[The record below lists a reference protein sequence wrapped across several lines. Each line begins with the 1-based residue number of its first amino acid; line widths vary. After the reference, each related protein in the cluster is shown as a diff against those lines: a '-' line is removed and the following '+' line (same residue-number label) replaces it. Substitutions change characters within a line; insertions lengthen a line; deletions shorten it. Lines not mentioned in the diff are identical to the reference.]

1 LPEEVLI
8 IMKGYIEFRK
18 KQGGKY
24 VTTRILTVKELAEML
39 NVKEKTLYQWAELGQ
54 IPCIKLNGCLRFS
67 LQDIQAWIDSCKK
80 ESWSGYNSV
89 TQARGPR
96 KGGEN

>member
-1 LPEEVLI
+1 
-8 IMKGYIEFRK
+8 MSFR
-18 KQGGKY
+18 Y
-24 VTTRILTVKELAEML
+24 LTVKELSKIL

-54 IPCIKLNGCLRFS
+54 VPCMKLNGCLRFS
-67 LQDIQAWIDSCKK
+67 LQDIHAWIESCKK
-80 ESWSGYNSV
+80 EPWSGYNPV